1 MAERPAEVALFLDFD
16 GTLVD
21 IAERPEAVVV
31 DPALPG
37 QLIRLHDRLGGAVAI
52 VTGRTLAAVDG
63 FLPGIGLDICGLHGL
78 ERRVGDSVS
87 RPEPSAELRR
97 GIDALRGRLSA
108 APLAL
113 VEDKEVGVAVHWR
126 LAPEAEPLARAA
138 IGELA
143 ARLGPAYRLQDGK
156 AVCELVPA
164 GAGKDGAVRTLM
176 RDLPYRGRIPV
187 FVGDDRTD
195 EHGFAAVA
203 ELGGVGVKIGG
214 GETAASRRV
223 ASPARFRDWLAAW
236 NGRADAVLA
245 LPIS

>member
-1 MAERPAEVALFLDFD
+1 MAERPADVALFLDFD

-21 IAERPEAVVV
+21 IAERPEAVLV

-37 QLIRLHDRLGGAVAI
+37 QLRRLRERLGGAVAI
-52 VTGRTLAAVDG
+52 VTGRALAAVDG

-78 ERRVGDSVS
+78 ERRVGDAVS

-97 GIDALRGRLSA
+97 GIEALRDRLAA

-113 VEDKEVGVAVHWR
+113 IEDKGVGVAVHWR

-138 IGELA
+138 IGDLA

-156 AVCELVPA
+156 AVCELLPA
-164 GAGKDGAVRTLM
+164 GAGKGGAVRTLM
-176 RDLPYRGRIPV
+176 REPPYRGRIPV

-203 ELGGVGVKIGG
+203 DLGGIGVKVGE
-214 GETAASRRV
+214 GETAAPRRV
-223 ASPARFRDWLAAW
+223 ASSARFRDWLSAW
-236 NGRADAVLA
+236 NGRAEAVLA